1 MGAFIKEVLENK
13 KKLLSRL
20 WGELRPGAGKEPG
33 PQRNLF
39 LHLHPA
45 RVYRQSLRFS
55 ATFGLGVISLAL
67 LLLLVGTGVMLMFFY
82 QPSAAQAYQSLQDIQ
97 YAVPWGRVVR
107 AMHRWA
113 GHALVACVFLHF
125 LRVAFSAA
133 WRKRELNWVI
143 GLGQGAL
150 VLGLAFTGY
159 LLPWDQLSYWAVRVA
174 SGMLD
179 NFAAPGRWLKQFL
192 LGSDE
197 VGPAALLRFYTLHV
211 ALLPAALMTLG
222 LLHIWRIRRDGG
234 LAREQQPL
242 PEELVPAWPSLVLR
256 EAALAA
262 AVVLVVFA
270 VAIFIPAPLGQ
281 PLDSS
286 TPSNPEKA
294 PWYFL
299 GLQEMV
305 SHSAAWGGVI
315 FPLVL
320 FLLLLFLPWL
330 DRADEGVGALGGNR
344 RLRLAIAASAGLAAL
359 ALSLGE
365 WLWAARSGPVSEAL
379 SPPAIMLY
387 FSLLVFLAA
396 GYLSGS
402 TRGAFFSWL
411 AFLLTAVVGFTL
423 VGILRGPD
431 WKFFWP
437 GEGWP
442 GGL

>member
-13 KKLLSRL
+13 RKLLSRL
-20 WGELRPGAGKEPG
+20 PGELHPGAGKEPG

-55 ATFGLGVISLAL
+55 ATFGLGVISIT
-67 LLLLVGTGVMLMFFY
+67 LLLVLGATGVLLMFFY
-82 QPSAAQAYQSLQDIQ
+82 QPSATEAYQSIQDIQ

-133 WRKRELNWVI
+133 WRRRELNWVI

-159 LLPWDQLSYWAVRVA
+159 LLPWDQLSYWAVRVV

-179 NFAAPGRWLKQFL
+179 NFAAPGRWLKQLL

-211 ALLPAALMTLG
+211 ALLPAVLLTLA

-234 LAREQQPL
+234 LAREKQLP
-242 PEELVPAWPSLVLR
+242 PEELVPTWPPLILR
-256 EAALAA
+256 EAVLAA
-262 AVVLVVFA
+262 AAVLAVFA
-270 VAIFIPAPLGQ
+270 AAIFLPAPLGQ
-281 PLDSS
+281 PLDYT

-299 GLQEMV
+299 GLQEML
-305 SHSAAWGGVI
+305 SHSAIWGGVV
-315 FPLVL
+315 FPLL
-320 FLLLLFLPWL
+320 FLLLLLFLPWL
-330 DRADEGVGALGGNR
+330 DRADEGVGALGASR
-344 RLRLAIAASAGLAAL
+344 RLRLLIAASAGLAAL
-359 ALSLGE
+359 TLALGE
-365 WLWAARSGPVSEAL
+365 WLWAARSDPASEAL
-379 SPPAIMLY
+379 SPPAIILY
-387 FSLLVFLAA
+387 ISLLVFFAA

-402 TRGAFFSWL
+402 TRGAFFGWL
-411 AFLLTAVVGFTL
+411 AFLLTALVGFTL
-423 VGILRGPD
+423 VGLLRGPD